1 MKTKF
6 LVTLFIVALLLI
18 CLPAIVLAGSG
29 KPSHHNLKVNLN
41 PLERTAKI
49 QDRITVYPSGI
60 SGSMYHLYL
69 HSDFKLLSWE
79 VFEHKGWSLRHS
91 PVSQHGSE
99 QALTKIHIQKPGDAK
114 WPESLTF
121 QIDYEGKVADLQQ
134 SAESSENSGMILLA
148 GQSYFYP
155 QSLNHKALPE
165 LVTFEMQVEMPE
177 GWVAVSQGER
187 LEQSTTTA
195 TWKSLEPME
204 EIFLIVD
211 RFHEFSM
218 SHKNIQLQTF
228 LKEKDNQLAQP
239 YLDAGKRYI
248 DFYQRMLGDYPF
260 AKFALVENSQQTG
273 WGMPSFTLMGS
284 RIIRFP
290 FILNTSYPHEILHN
304 WWGNGVYIS
313 PNSGNWSE
321 GLTVY
326 LADHLLMELENKGS
340 RYRFQELLKFSNYV
354 TRSNDFPLSDFR
366 ARDSMASQAI
376 GYGKMLMV
384 FHMLRLELGDAAFL
398 QSLRHFYEKNLF
410 QFAGFDQ
417 LRESFESVSKKNLQS
432 FFDQWTQR
440 KGAPAIQLASAET
453 QEQNKQQLLYLDI
466 RQTQD
471 GPAFALKIPVAIW
484 MEGAKQP
491 FIQTI
496 AMNKKSQAF
505 TFILP
510 EKTAAVRLDPYN
522 DLFRKLDASEA
533 PPSIGKTYGAKMS
546 TVILPSSQPEA
557 NYQEF
562 AGALVQHQGAGIQ
575 SDIDKELPEG
585 SLWVLGKDNQWAG
598 QLMAQLKEFS
608 VEFSDKEVLIDG
620 NKFPLED
627 HSFVFTLNRPDQK
640 DGSATW
646 MIADSEKSFPGL
658 IRKLPH
664 YGKYGYLVFKG
675 DAPDNQAK
683 GTWPAKATGL
693 TQHFL
698 PGKYDLPTKPPL
710 VDFKP

>member
-1 MKTKF
+1 MKTKI
-6 LVTLFIVALLLI
+6 LYTLFTIALILI
-18 CLPAIVLAGSG
+18 CLPAKVLATSA
-29 KPSHHNLKVNLN
+29 KPAHHNLKVTLD

-49 QDRITVYPSGI
+49 QDQMTVFPFGT
-60 SGSMYHLYL
+60 SGSTVHLYL
-69 HSDFKLLSWE
+69 HADFKLLRWE
-79 VFEHKGWSLRHS
+79 VFEQRGWSLRISH
-91 PVSQHGSE
+91 VSQHESE

-114 WPESLTF
+114 WPESFTL
-121 QIDYEGKVADLQQ
+121 QMEYEGKVLDLQQ
-134 SAESSENSGMILLA
+134 SPEASEDGGLILLA
-148 GQSYFYP
+148 GQSFFYP
-155 QSLNHKALPE
+155 QSLKQKALPE
-165 LVTFEMQVEMPE
+165 LVTFEMQVQTPKD
-177 GWVAVSQGER
+177 WTVVSQGKR
-187 LEQSTTTA
+187 LAQSATTV
-195 TWKSLEPME
+195 TWQSLEPME

-218 SHKNIQLQTF
+218 THKKIQLQTF
-228 LKEKDNQLAQP
+228 LKEKDAKLAQP

-248 DFYQRMLGDYPF
+248 DFYQQMLGDYPF

-321 GLTVY
+321 GLTAY
-326 LADHLLMELENKGS
+326 LADHLLMELDDKGP
-340 RYRFQELLKFSNYV
+340 RHRFQALLKFSSYV
-354 TRSNDFPLSDFR
+354 TESNDFPLSDFR

-384 FHMLRLELGDAAFL
+384 FHMLRLEVEDAAFL
-398 QSLRHFYEKNLF
+398 QSLRHFYQKNRF
-410 QFAGFDQ
+410 QFAGFEQ
-417 LRESFESVSKKNLQS
+417 LRQSFESVSGKNLQS
-432 FFDQWTQR
+432 FFDQWTER

-453 QEQNKQQLLYLDI
+453 QEQNNQELLYLDI

-471 GPAFALKIPVAIW
+471 SPAFSLKIPVAIW
-484 MEGAKQP
+484 MEDAKQP
-491 FIQTI
+491 FVQTI
-496 AMNKKSQAF
+496 AMHKKSQAF

-510 EKTAAVRLDPYN
+510 EKAAAVRLDPYN

-533 PPSIGKTYGAKMS
+533 PASIGKTYGAKMS
-546 TVILPSSQPEA
+546 TAILPTSQSEIS
-557 NYQEF
+557 YQYF
-562 AGALVQHQGAGIQ
+562 ARALAENQGAGIQ
-575 SDIDKELPEG
+575 LDANKELPAG

-598 QLMAQLKEFS
+598 QLMPQLKEFG
-608 VEFSDKEVLIDG
+608 VDISDKEVLIDG
-620 NKFPLED
+620 KKFPLQG

-640 DGSATW
+640 NGSATW
-646 MIADSEKSFPGL
+646 LITDSEKSFPGL

-693 TQHFL
+693 THNFL
-698 PGKYDLPTKPPL
+698 PGKYDLPAKPPL